1 MTMTETEY
9 QFNLKELDDQIYL
22 LENTKR
28 FKRRNIEEMENEIGF
43 LKLERDALIL
53 LKDTFH
59 SVVPDSII
67 KHTEVEL
74 TEGGIENLIASQV
87 AEIKDIVD
95 SVEKKRGR
103 KKNKVDKPIPDI
115 IK

>member
-1 MTMTETEY
+1 MTETEY
-9 QFNLKELDDQIYL
+9 QNNLKELDDRIYL

-28 FKRRNIEEMENEIGF
+28 FKRRNIEDMENEIGF

-59 SVVPDSII
+59 SVTPDSII
-67 KHTEVEL
+67 KPTEVEV
-74 TEGGIENLIASQV
+74 TEGGIEDLIAFQV

-95 SVEKKRGR
+95 RVERKRGR
-103 KKNKVDKPIPDI
+103 KKNKVDSSSNNIVK
-115 IK
+115 